1 MDFARQLVKDDV
13 LVKKLVQL
21 TYSSRVDLK
30 TACCFTL
37 KNLLFRS
44 PKDVKDLVMKVL
56 THDRL
61 MELLDEEKE
70 ETKEE
75 GEAAQEVKV

>member
-1 MDFARQLVKDDV
+1 M

-44 PKDVKDLVMKVL
+44 PKDVRDLVMKVL

-61 MELLDEEKE
+61 MELLDEE
-70 ETKEE
+70 
-75 GEAAQEVKV
+75 